1 MAQKYRVIFLAE
13 KQNGSNEII
22 RSWLDTK
29 LSQSCYLTDDFLHFI
44 EYMLSREGMFYRSRI
59 VWAGNYDEPED
70 NEVPNLYN
78 LCKGDGKALYYIY
91 LELMQTRQL
100 VRHMYNIKKLH
111 SFLVN
116 HTKKQFVN
124 MRKDKDTQNRS
135 IHPLPLLVSEEN
147 GREREDYLG
156 RNHELCGIWARD
168 IISVDEKEG
177 VPVDYTELICD
188 L

>member
-1 MAQKYRVIFLAE
+1 MDQKYKVIFLAE
-13 KQNGSNEII
+13 KQNGSEII

-29 LSQSCYLTDDFLHFI
+29 SSQSCYLNDDFLHFI

-59 VWAGNYDEPED
+59 VWAGNYDET
-70 NEVPNLYN
+70 EVPNLYN
-78 LCKGDGKALYYIY
+78 LCKGDGKSLQYIY

-135 IHPLPLLVSEEN
+135 IHPLPLLVSEGN
-147 GREREDYLG
+147 GRGREDYLD
-156 RNHELCGIWARD
+156 RNNELCGIWARD

-177 VPVDYTELICD
+177 VPDDYTELVCD